1 MAERRPR
8 VGAVSASLLALAWV
22 AGHAV
27 SAESAT
33 HTVTVENMRFDTDQL
48 TVKRGDR
55 VVWVNKDLFP
65 HTVTA
70 DGKAFDSG
78 DIAAEKSWT
87 YVAVT
92 PGRYT
97 YMCTYH
103 PGMKATLIVQ

>member
-1 MAERRPR
+1 MLGVVSAALFAVVIVAGR
-8 VGAVSASLLALAWV
+8 AVSSEPV
-22 AGHAV
+22 
-27 SAESAT
+27 T
-33 HTVTVENMRFDTDQL
+33 HTVTLENVRFNPDQL

-78 DIAAEKSWT
+78 NIPVETSWT
-87 YVAVT
+87 YLAAA

-97 YMCTYH
+97 YTCTYH
-103 PGMKATLIVQ
+103 PGMKGTLIVQ